1 MKIDNY
7 FGSPLWSEEKPDF
20 IKSTIKA
27 TDKYIKQ
34 ARQVNKVA
42 IKSTGDFGLSH
53 HSKQLLS
60 DPAFKDLIDY
70 IGNKAWSFLDWHG
83 FDMSHYQ
90 TMISQMWVQEF
101 AKKGGGHHSLHVHPN
116 DHVAGFYFLK
126 CSMKTSFPIFHY
138 PRPGAQMTKLLLK
151 DHTKITLGT
160 DTIHRRPTPGML
172 MLFNGYL
179 PHEFSLD
186 AGHEPFRFIHFNLQA
201 VLKGMAKDVV

>member
-126 CSMKTSFPIFHY
+126 CSMKTSFPIFHD
-138 PRPGAQMTKLLLK
+138 PRTGARSTKLKLK
-151 DHTKITLGT
+151 PELKGVFHGT
-160 DTIHRRPTPGML
+160 GVIHFRPTPGTL
-172 MLFNGYL
+172 IIFPGYL
-179 PHEFSLD
+179 EHEYAVD
-186 AGHEPFRFIHFNLQA
+186 HGKAPFRFIDWNITA
-201 VLKGMAKDVV
+201 IPKEMAKNV